1 MGVVTFEP
9 NTELGAPFG
18 FLLDDF
24 EALFADHQS
33 AIARD
38 LKINFKKLLE
48 GSSLSQ
54 EEVTMATLAVA
65 RSLDFR
71 EIAHAARIT
80 LVREGVDAA
89 KIQEAEETA
98 AIMGM
103 LNTYYR
109 FRHFV
114 DAKDKTGHEGEGYG
128 PAKLRMQSL
137 SNPLIGKQR
146 FEMLAFAVS
155 IINGCEKC
163 VTSHEKAL
171 QGLGVENEK
180 LHDLARLAAT
190 LKGLRSL
197 TT

>member
-1 MGVVTFEP
+1 MELVATKTGTPYEHLL
-9 NTELGAPFG
+9 TE
-18 FLLDDF
+18 F
-24 EALFADHQS
+24 EALYGEQQS

-38 LKINFKKLLE
+38 LKINFKRLVE
-48 GSSLSQ
+48 DSSLTK
-54 EEVTMATLAVA
+54 EEAVMTVLAVSRSLQLNSLATAA
-65 RSLDFR
+65 RSSLKM
-71 EIAHAARIT
+71 EGIETAH
-80 LVREGVDAA
+80 V
-89 KIQEAEETA
+89 QEAEETA

-114 DAKDKTGHEGEGYG
+114 DAKNASGHEGEPYG

-137 SNPLIGKQR
+137 GNPQLGKQR

-155 IINGCEKC
+155 VINGCEKC

-180 LHDLARLAAT
+180 LHDLARLAAA
-190 LKGLRSL
+190 LKGLQSL
-197 TT
+197 VN

>member
-1 MGVVTFEP
+1 MLHEQ
-9 NTELGAPFG
+9 
-18 FLLDDF
+18 FLSEVDKTYA
-24 EALFADHQS
+24 EQQS
-33 AIARD
+33 TIARD
-38 LKINFKKLLE
+38 LKINFKRLIEDSTISGLD
-48 GSSLSQ
+48 GIL
-54 EEVTMATLAVA
+54 ATLAIT
-65 RSLDFR
+65 RSLDLR
-71 EIAHAARIT
+71 EINSAARKA
-80 LVREGVDAA
+80 LVGDGVDPAQ
-89 KIQEAEETA
+89 IQEAEETA

-114 DAKDKTGHEGEGYG
+114 DPQQNGEPYG

-137 SNPLIGKQR
+137 SQPQLGKER

-171 QGLGVENEK
+171 LEMSVDKEK

-190 LKGLRSL
+190 LKGLQALL
-197 TT
+197 T

>member
-1 MGVVTFEP
+1 MGVVTLET
-9 NTELGAPFG
+9 NTETGKPYG
-18 FLLDDF
+18 LLIDDF
-24 EALFADHQS
+24 EAYFADNQS
-33 AIARD
+33 MIARD
-38 LKINFKKLLE
+38 LKINFKRLLE
-48 GSSLSQ
+48 DSSLSR
-54 EEVTMATLAVA
+54 EEATLATLALA

-71 EIAHAARIT
+71 EIAQSARTT
-80 LVREGVDAA
+80 LVREGLDAA
-89 KIQEAEETA
+89 QIQEAEESA

-114 DAKDKTGHEGEGYG
+114 DEKHEGEPYG

-137 SNPLIGKQR
+137 GNPQLGKER

-197 TT
+197 A

>member
-1 MGVVTFEP
+1 MSVEIVESKSTES
-9 NTELGAPFG
+9 NTPYG
-18 FLLDDF
+18 FLIDDF
-24 EALFADHQS
+24 EALYSEHQS
-33 AIARD
+33 SIARD
-38 LKINFKKLLE
+38 LKINFKRLVE
-48 GSSLSQ
+48 DSSLSK

-71 EIAHAARIT
+71 EIAFAARTT
-80 LVREGVDAA
+80 LVREGVEASL
-89 KIQEAEETA
+89 IQEAEETA

-114 DAKDKTGHEGEGYG
+114 DEQKEGEAYG

-137 SNPLIGKQR
+137 GNPQLGKER

-197 TT
+197 TQ